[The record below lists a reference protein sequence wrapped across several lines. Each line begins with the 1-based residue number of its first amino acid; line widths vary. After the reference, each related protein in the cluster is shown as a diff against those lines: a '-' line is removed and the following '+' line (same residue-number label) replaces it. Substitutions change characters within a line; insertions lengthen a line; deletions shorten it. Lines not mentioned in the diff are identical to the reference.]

1 MKPWILIFLVLLAA
15 FILAACNNQVNTETI
30 KRETQHGNTSYNQ
43 ISVEELQTILKD
55 KDFLQINVHIP
66 FAGDIPNTDLSIPY
80 NQIEENINQ
89 LPSDKNTKFV
99 VYCRSGNMSRQAAST
114 LAEMGYTNIYDLSGG
129 MNAWQQAGLPLAG
142 IK

>member
-1 MKPWILIFLVLLAA
+1 MKAWILIFLVLAA
-15 FILAACNNQVNTETI
+15 FIPTACSNQVNTETI
-30 KRETQHGNTSYNQ
+30 KRETQRGNTSYNQ

-55 KDFLQINVHIP
+55 KDFLLINVHIP

-89 LPSDKNTKFV
+89 LPSDKNAKIV
-99 VYCRSGNMSRQAAST
+99 MYCRSGSVSRQAAST
-114 LAEMGYTNIYDLSGG
+114 LAEIGCSNIYDLSGG
-129 MNAWQQAGLPLAG
+129 MNAWQQAGLPLEG